1 MWPTVSPGTETR
13 GKKLRKSKTKKTL
26 HGLRNRLLK
35 KSQYQIVDSRL
46 LMQTPP
52 PTKTPSYAPFLAD
65 RRTDGP
71 TDTVLRLSFVEMHAA
86 GI

>member
-13 GKKLRKSKTKKTL
+13 EKNSEKAKQKKTL

-52 PTKTPSYAPFLAD
+52 RTKNPSYAPFLPD
-65 RRTDGP
+65 RRTDGHRSS
-71 TDTVLRLSFVEMHAA
+71 LIIRRNAA